1 MRSDGCSWAGWGARE
16 EEEEEGYLDLWLLI
30 RNQYNSYSLI
40 KESVTIFVGLWLVLR
55 YIGNFVLTLI
65 PIEPGR

>member
-1 MRSDGCSWAGWGARE
+1 MGLVGRE
-16 EEEEEGYLDLWLLI
+16 EEGNLDLWLLI

-55 YIGNFVLTLI
+55 YIL
-65 PIEPGR
+65 ERS